1 MNCASRLHPVKAPE
15 NGLNLRPVA
24 GIVAVNECTGMVG
37 RGLMKAMHRVRIG
50 VCLTALVVGCG
61 AISGC
66 MSSPT
71 YGTDKTAGEQLF
83 NDLSDI
89 ASVSAATPKDKGLNY
104 PNRPGL
110 VVPGQAQRDQL
121 TQPQQSVASKDN
133 PQWVESPEEARKRL
147 VEEANANSGNIN
159 YRSPLASADSER
171 NHLAEKQ
178 QQATYRAARD
188 NAEGN
193 YVDQRRYLVDPP
205 GQYRQASNPDALN
218 DLGEPESKKEKK
230 RQKEAV
236 AAQQSN
242 SSSWWNPFQ

>member
-1 MNCASRLHPVKAPE
+1 
-15 NGLNLRPVA
+15 
-24 GIVAVNECTGMVG
+24 
-37 RGLMKAMHRVRIG
+37 MKAIQKVRIG
-50 VCLTALVVGCG
+50 VCLTALMVGCG

-89 ASVSAATPKDKGLNY
+89 ASVSAATPKDKGVKY

-110 VVPGQAQRDQL
+110 VVPTPTQRDQL
-121 TQPQQSVASKDN
+121 AQPQQSLASKDN

-147 VEEANANSGNIN
+147 AEEADSNSGNIN
-159 YRSPLASADSER
+159 YRSPLAAADSQQ
-171 NHLAEKQ
+171 NHMSEKQ
-178 QQATYRAARD
+178 QQEAYRAARD
-188 NAEGN
+188 TYEGK

-205 GQYRQASNPDALN
+205 QQYREVSDASTLN

-230 RQKEAV
+230 RRKEAE